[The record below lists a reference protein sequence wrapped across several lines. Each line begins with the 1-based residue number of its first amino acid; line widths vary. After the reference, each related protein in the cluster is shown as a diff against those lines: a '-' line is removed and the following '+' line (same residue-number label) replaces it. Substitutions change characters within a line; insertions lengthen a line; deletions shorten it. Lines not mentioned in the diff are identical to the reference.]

1 MKGVVRILITNL
13 DDILGKDFDKNL
25 PEDVKRKTEADVA
38 HARQLQEKILEDIA
52 TNGEIDD
59 FTGMTAVER
68 VLNNDPDLIRTCSYV
83 GGEGTYHPLQQQSY
97 QGYTN
102 TYTPYQMQTRP
113 QNYSDYSYPA
123 YNPYMNKEYMEA
135 MNYCED
141 QYYNKM
147 RGTYYGI
154 MTPPQIGYT
163 VPENVDA
170 NSYYNM
176 IAYQNAMFINE
187 ASRQFSVWMNQI
199 LGNDSLNRP
208 RTVISNPYNN
218 QFWLNYL
225 PCANE
230 VQLDPYDYD
239 TEEEY
244 LEAWEDLRKR
254 KCETHMLLFESMAHF
269 KGIIGTKEY
278 ENQKLQMEDMYG
290 YRPANE
296 EKEYRQ
302 KRIAEVN
309 EAIAAE
315 NAAMNGDDDN
325 DNYIPQ
331 NIQGYDING
340 IRKEK
345 ITLKVGIRYGDGT
358 YVPSS
363 RKADPEKGY
372 YEIIHTRQSDDLAE
386 RRYRSFWTPYLID
399 YKWYEG
405 YCHVMAERA
414 ERMDK
419 YNHYT
424 LEQLFGPEDK
434 MSEYWDELTKD
445 DQKEAVHHIM
455 KVLRGDRWQVKGG
468 YASTFAHSGIDVN
481 KINPSEGFI
490 SDYNLARDIYAYDK
504 IYGANSSM
512 DNQGLCNSMKSYY
525 DLRRKMF
532 IDKVMRNGKT
542 DMSVGADLKPPG
554 TYEMLPSLSEMNESD
569 AKKYILTSGYIS
581 EPTSEFVN
589 I

>member
-1 MKGVVRILITNL
+1 MCVLITNL

-52 TNGEIDD
+52 TNGDIDD

-102 TYTPYQMQTRP
+102 TYTPYQMQTQP

-123 YNPYMNKEYMEA
+123 YNPYMNKEYMEV

-163 VPENVDA
+163 VPENIDA

-199 LGNDSLNRP
+199 LGNDSTNRP

-244 LEAWEDLRKR
+244 LEAWEDQRKR
-254 KCETHMLLFESMAHF
+254 QCETHMLLFESMAHF
-269 KGIIGTKEY
+269 KGIIGTEEY

-309 EAIAAE
+309 EVIAAE
-315 NAAMNGDDDN
+315 NAAMNDDDDN

-331 NIQGYDING
+331 NTQGYDING

-345 ITLKVGIRYGDGT
+345 ITLKVGFRRDDGT
-358 YVPSS
+358 YVPTS